1 VIVSL
6 AVAELPGWV
15 NWVTSIATV
24 IIAIALVVVSLAL
37 VAVALAARKMVGR
50 VNSLVGRLQE
60 GALPL
65 LRHGQDVA
73 ENVNYITTSVRDD
86 VQRFKGTLH
95 TAQAKLE
102 RAARTTEERIGDFN
116 ALLEVVQEEAEQIF
130 LSTAST
136 VRGVKAGADRLRG
149 YRATDWEED
158 GQGRRERVAAPF
170 DEETGD

>member
-1 VIVSL
+1 MIVSFA
-6 AVAELPGWV
+6 AVELPGWV
-15 NWVTSIATV
+15 TWVTSIATV
-24 IIAIALVVVSLAL
+24 VIAVALVVTSLAL
-37 VAVALAARKMVGR
+37 VALALAARKMVGR

-60 GALPL
+60 GALPV

-95 TAQAKLE
+95 TAQVKLE

-136 VRGVKAGADRLRG
+136 VRGVKAGAERLRG
-149 YRATDWEED
+149 YRAADWEED
-158 GQGRRERVAAPF
+158 EEEGEERVPTPF

>member
-1 VIVSL
+1 VIVPL
-6 AVAELPGWV
+6 AAVELPGWV
-15 NWVTSIATV
+15 TWVTSIATV
-24 IIAIALVVVSLAL
+24 VIAVALVVTSLAL
-37 VAVALAARKMVGR
+37 VALALAARKMVGR
-50 VNSLVGRLQE
+50 VHSLVGRLQE
-60 GALPL
+60 GALPV

-86 VQRFKGTLH
+86 VQRFKGTLN

-136 VRGVKAGADRLRG
+136 VRGVRAGAERLRG
-149 YRATDWEED
+149 YRAADWEAHEQD
-158 GQGRRERVAAPF
+158 DEERGVAPF

>member
-1 VIVSL
+1 VIVPL
-6 AVAELPGWV
+6 AAIELPGWV
-15 NWVTSIATV
+15 TWVTSIATV
-24 IIAIALVVVSLAL
+24 IIAVALVVTSLAL
-37 VAVALAARKMVGR
+37 VALALAARKMVGR

-60 GALPL
+60 GALPV

-95 TAQAKLE
+95 TAQVKLE

-136 VRGVKAGADRLRG
+136 VRGVRAGAERLRG
-149 YRATDWEED
+149 YRATDWEEEE
-158 GQGRRERVAAPF
+158 QEREERVVAPF

>member
-6 AVAELPGWV
+6 AATDLPGWV
-15 NWVTSIATV
+15 QWVTSIATV
-24 IIAIALVVVSLAL
+24 IIAVALVVASLAF
-37 VAVALAARKMVGR
+37 VALALAARKMVGR
-50 VNSLVGRLQE
+50 VNALVGRLQE
-60 GALPL
+60 GAAPV

-95 TAQAKLE
+95 TAQVKLE
-102 RAARTTEERIGDFN
+102 RAAQTTERRIGDFN

-136 VRGVKAGADRLRG
+136 VRGVRAGADRLRS
-149 YRATDWEED
+149 YRAADWDEGE
-158 GQGRRERVAAPF
+158 QGRREGVTAPF
-170 DEETGD
+170 DEDTID

>member
-6 AVAELPGWV
+6 AATELPGWV

-24 IIAIALVVVSLAL
+24 IIAVALVVVSLAL

-60 GALPL
+60 GALPV

-95 TAQAKLE
+95 TAQTKLE

-136 VRGVKAGADRLRG
+136 VRGVRAGADRLRS
-149 YRATDWEED
+149 YRAADWEED
-158 GQGRRERVAAPF
+158 EQGRGERVVAPF
-170 DEETGD
+170 DDEIDD